1 MKTIGYISGTF
12 DLFHIGHL
20 NIIKKAKENCDYLI
34 VGVHESGAWKGKDT
48 FILFE
53 ERLAIVSALKYVDQ
67 VVKSY
72 PNDTDA
78 IKHHNIKKLFE
89 DDVLDIIAEHG
100 NWHAKFRNYIEQ
112 KKFKLGLIPMT
123 DRNNLIARFPM
134 TSKTK
139 FPMVQKNY
147 LRLLDGYT
155 LQ

>member
-48 FILFE
+48 FIPFK
-53 ERLAIVSALKYVDQ
+53 ERLEIISAIKYVDQ

-78 IKHHNIKKLFE
+78 INHHNIKKLFVG
-89 DDVLDIIAEHG
+89 DDYKGSDRFKKYEKFVL
-100 NWHAKFRNYIEQ
+100 
-112 KKFKLGLIPMT
+112 KLM
-123 DRNNLIARFPM
+123 
-134 TSKTK
+134 
-139 FPMVQKNY
+139 
-147 LRLLDGYT
+147 LRLFIFHTQNL
-155 LQ
+155 LAAPCLEMFFKNFNIIKK

>member
-48 FILFE
+48 FIPFK
-53 ERLAIVSALKYVDQ
+53 ERLEIISAIKYVDQ

-78 IKHHNIKKLFE
+78 INHHNIKKLFVG
-89 DDVLDIIAEHG
+89 DDYKGSDRFKKYEKICSKANVEIIYFPYTKSTSSTMLRNVL
-100 NWHAKFRNYIEQ
+100 Q
-112 KKFKLGLIPMT
+112 KL
-123 DRNNLIARFPM
+123 
-134 TSKTK
+134 
-139 FPMVQKNY
+139 
-147 LRLLDGYT
+147 
-155 LQ
+155 